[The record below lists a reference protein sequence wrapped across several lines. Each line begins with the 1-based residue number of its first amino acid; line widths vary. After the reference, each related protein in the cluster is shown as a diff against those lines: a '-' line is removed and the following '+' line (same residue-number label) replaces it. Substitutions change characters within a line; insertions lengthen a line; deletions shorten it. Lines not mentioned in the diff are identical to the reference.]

1 LKAEANAADQE
12 MEETSEK
19 DAEKVKTKS
28 SLRLEDILGIKKS
41 EEGDSYGVEE
51 DKLDDEPKTVKEP
64 AGKKAARA
72 EGKVV
77 EQKALLEKQ
86 AKERE
91 AQRKLEI
98 QKARES
104 RVKEEMRSREETRR
118 KLEEEKQRKEEEK
131 LKAEQEE
138 MEREKERE
146 RERERE
152 KERQKAAEKEKEKER
167 DRSRN
172 ILEVINESL
181 TESFA
186 AISLNSGTRKLP
198 LSSAAGLIASA
209 ATTTHSAVM
218 SGSESAVSPPW
229 VKRYLD
235 YSAKY
240 GLGYQL
246 HDGTVGAFFNDS
258 TKITFLCDGIEDTHE
273 DKGFMYLSYVT
284 LPSGDC
290 KSSEERYML
299 ADYPASLHKK
309 VNLLKHFSK
318 HLRKQQLE
326 EEKDQGGEQRQ
337 AQNLSTDSEC
347 VIVEKWLKTKHAV
360 VFRLSNR
367 VIQVLLYSLFL
378 FLSSLT
384 QYQQMNFFDE
394 TKVVLSAEGKVV
406 TYIDKDQEYTQTL
419 LSAMQGPLSEPLTQ
433 RLKYTKEIIHLLL
446 TKKQKAAGSK
456 QS

>member
-1 LKAEANAADQE
+1 MKAEANAADQE

-104 RVKEEMRSREETRR
+104 RVKEEMRSREEMRR

-131 LKAEQEE
+131 RKAEE

-146 RERERE
+146 KERERE
-152 KERQKAAEKEKEKER
+152 KEIQKAAEKEKEKER

-198 LSSAAGLIASA
+198 LSSAAGLIAA
-209 ATTTHSAVM
+209 ATTTTHSAVM

-258 TKITFLCDGIEDTHE
+258 TKITFLCYGIEDTHE

-290 KSSEERYML
+290 KSSEEQYTL

-367 VIQVLLYSLFL
+367 VIQVLLLFSLCF
-378 FLSSLT
+378 SSLT
-384 QYQQMNFFDE
+384 Q
-394 TKVVLSAEGKVV
+394 
-406 TYIDKDQEYTQTL
+406 
-419 LSAMQGPLSEPLTQ
+419 
-433 RLKYTKEIIHLLL
+433 
-446 TKKQKAAGSK
+446 
-456 QS
+456 